1 MRDRRPAQVHNVIL
15 SIGTVKDGRF
25 LGLLEFRA
33 SIPLKK
39 YVILFLKFAIPV
51 AIIVWLLA
59 SVDQE
64 SFRRLWQQEKNWPM
78 LAGGA
83 ALVLATVCVS
93 FVRWYLLVRALGL
106 RFRLVDAFRLAF
118 LGYLLNFVGGG
129 SVGGDLFKAI
139 FIAREQPGRRTEAVA
154 TVAMDRIVGL
164 FALLLVT
171 STAILV
177 AGVSSGDW
185 RVKAICDFMLVV
197 TAIAIA
203 FVVLILIP
211 RFRAGRFVQAITRLP
226 KIGPILQRLI
236 AAVGVYRGKPLVLAS
251 TLGMSIFLHVSLCV
265 AIYLAAAAILDQPP
279 TMAEHFIIVPL
290 SMCVG
295 AVPLAPGGLGE
306 FEAAMGVL
314 YILLPVHRNDN
325 GIIVALAYRLMTIV
339 VAVIGA
345 VYYWS
350 SRREVT
356 ELLEEAEREQEAQS
370 GRSGCA

>member
-1 MRDRRPAQVHNVIL
+1 
-15 SIGTVKDGRF
+15 
-25 LGLLEFRA
+25 
-33 SIPLKK
+33 LKK
-39 YVILFLKFAIPV
+39 YVIPFLKFAIPV

-64 SFRRLWQQEKNWPM
+64 GFQRLRQQQKNWPM

-93 FVRWYLLVRALGL
+93 FLRWYLLVRALDL
-106 RFRLVDAFRLAF
+106 RFRIADAFRLAF

-154 TVAMDRIVGL
+154 TVAMDRVVGL

-211 RFRAGRFVQAITRLP
+211 RFRAGRLVQAITRLP
-226 KIGPILQRLI
+226 KIGPILERLI
-236 AAVGVYRGKPLVLAS
+236 AAVGVYRGKPLVLA
-251 TLGMSIFLHVSLCV
+251 TTIGMSVFLHVSLCV
-265 AIYLAAAAILDQPP
+265 AIYMAAAAIFDQPP

-325 GIIVALAYRLMTIV
+325 GIIVALAYRLMTIL
-339 VAVIGA
+339 VAVVGA

-350 SRREVT
+350 SRREVS
-356 ELLEEAEREQEAQS
+356 EILEEAEREQEAQS